1 MFNIINLTPHTITI
15 LNEDGTVLKQFPSE
29 GVARATQSQ
38 VYAGHLDGI
47 ELVRTSFGAPIGL
60 PEPQMDTYYIV
71 SLATANAAKYAG
83 RRVDDL
89 LLTSDPVRDSEGR
102 IIGCR
107 RLALL

>member
-1 MFNIINLTPHTITI
+1 MFTIVNLTPHTVSI
-15 LNEDGTVLKQFPSE
+15 LAEDGTVFREFPSE
-29 GVARATQSQ
+29 GLARASQSQ
-38 VYAGHLDGI
+38 VYAGEIDGI

-71 SLATANAAKYAG
+71 SLATANAARYAG

-89 LLTSDPVRDSEGR
+89 LLTSDPVRDAEGR

>member
-1 MFNIINLTPHTITI
+1 MFTIKNLTPHAVTI
-15 LNEDGTVLKQFPSE
+15 LQENGSVFRVFPSE
-29 GVARATQSQ
+29 GVARASQSQ

-60 PEPQMDTYYIV
+60 PDPEQDTYYIV
-71 SLATANAAKYAG
+71 SLATANAARASG
-83 RRVDDL
+83 RQVDDL

>member
-1 MFNIINLTPHTITI
+1 MFTIKNLTPHTVTI
-15 LNEDGTVLKQFPSE
+15 LQEDGTVFKQFPSS
-29 GVARATQSQ
+29 GIARATQSQ

-60 PEPQMDTYYIV
+60 PDPQMDTYYIV
-71 SLATANAAKYAG
+71 SLATANAAKAVG